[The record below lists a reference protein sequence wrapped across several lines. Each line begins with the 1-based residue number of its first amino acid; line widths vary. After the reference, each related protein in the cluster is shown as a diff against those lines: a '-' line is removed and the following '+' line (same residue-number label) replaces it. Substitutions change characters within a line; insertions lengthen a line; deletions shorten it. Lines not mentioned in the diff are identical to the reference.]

1 MTVEELRRLLI
12 APEIIVVDIADA
24 VLVALRSA
32 LLLEHPTLGDGPPI
46 DHCEVRR
53 RAAVVLRSADRLRH
67 ALRAY
72 RKAVDAVLDEGV
84 DASDCL
90 PF

>member
-12 APEIIVVDIADA
+12 APELIVVDIADA
-24 VLVALRSA
+24 ALVALRRA
-32 LLLEHPTLGDGPPI
+32 LLVEHPTLGDAASV
-46 DHCEVRR
+46 DDCQVRR
-53 RAAVVLRSADRLRH
+53 RAAVVLHSAARLQR

-72 RKAVDAVLDEGV
+72 HAAVDAALD
-84 DASDCL
+84 DHPSDDL